1 MDALSIK
8 LIVAALATWRLT
20 TMLWYEYGP
29 FDVFLKIRTWAGAH
43 EQPPQTFQAKLLS
56 CYWCLSFW
64 VGLGCALVM
73 WLWWYALIPFALSAA
88 AILLSGGGRVI
99 FEEMKDNG

>member
-1 MDALSIK
+1 MDAWLIR

-20 TMLWYEYGP
+20 TMLWYEFGP
-29 FDVFLKIRTWAGAH
+29 FDIFLRLRTAVGAH
-43 EQPPQTFQAKLLS
+43 EQPPRSFLGKLFA

-64 VGLGCALVM
+64 VGLGCALVA

-99 FEEMKDNG
+99 YEEMKGDG